1 MIEHLPL
8 VRSIVRRMGLAHDP
22 DALSAGMLGL
32 LDAARKHATAA
43 PFDAYARLRI
53 RGAVLDYLRGQPEP
67 HDELDE
73 QRVASDDDP
82 ALSVERRDQVAH
94 LTAVLEDRERVVIG
108 LHYGQDCPVDTIAE
122 GLGVTQGRVSQIHR
136 AALERMRYAA
146 GAELR

>member
-1 MIEHLPL
+1 MIGQCLPL

-32 LDAARKHATAA
+32 VDAARKHSSDA

-53 RGAVLDYLRGQPEP
+53 RGAVLDHLRGEPEP

-73 QRVASDDDP
+73 QRVPSDDDP
-82 ALSVERRDQVAH
+82 ATTVERRDLLAH
-94 LTAVLEDRERVVIG
+94 LVRVLEPRERTVIG
-108 LHYGQDCPVDTIAE
+108 LHYLRDCPVETIAAR
-122 GLGVTQGRVSQIHR
+122 LGVTQGRVSQIHR

-146 GAELR
+146 GA